1 MIKKLSGNALI
12 KDTDG
17 DITAIDKSFKIDE
30 KPTNASLSNAS
41 PIQSTKSTS
50 SKQKNRAIFIL
61 TSNI

>member
-30 KPTNASLSNAS
+30 KPTKTTCFS
-41 PIQSTKSTS
+41 QSFDRRWIDWRMWE
-50 SKQKNRAIFIL
+50 NE
-61 TSNI
+61 N